1 MANGTQQIRAHLE
14 QVASLR
20 AVRAGDATLAS
31 RITVVKQ
38 FQHARFSRDYAYLL
52 ASDRYGEA
60 TRFFLN
66 DLYGP
71 ADFAD
76 RDSQFGRVVPAMAR
90 LLPAEI
96 MHTVAQLAELHAL
109 SESLDQEMAHALS
122 AASIDDGS
130 YRAAWRAVDRS
141 ADRYRQLELLI
152 AIGTALDRHT
162 RSPLLKAALRA
173 MRAPARAA
181 GLAQLQ
187 LCLERGLSAIVSMR
201 GAQQFLDTIA
211 DNERRTISDL
221 FDVASK

>member
-20 AVRAGDATLAS
+20 AARGADVTLAS
-31 RITVVKQ
+31 RVSAIKQ
-38 FQHARFSRDYAYLL
+38 FQHARFSRDYADLL

-71 ADFAD
+71 VDFAD
-76 RDSQFGRVVPAMAR
+76 RDTQFGRVVPAMAR
-90 LLPAEI
+90 VLPAEI

-122 AASIDDGS
+122 ATSIDDES
-130 YRAAWRAVDRS
+130 YRAAWQAVDRR
-141 ADRYRQLELLI
+141 ADRYQQLELLI
-152 AIGTALDRHT
+152 AIGTSLDRHT

-187 LCLERGLSAIVSMR
+187 LFLERGLSAFVSMR

-221 FDVASK
+221 FDAHK